1 MMQIFEK
8 DPEFKIVNK
17 DSIESSIKK
26 ICEIQKNIDNNV
38 DVDRNINTLLSEV
51 KNLKKLVIIFDVF
64 ELERLI
70 LKGNRSKQKIKD
82 TDGILVMGK
91 TGAGKTTNILKFL
104 GNSFKKVMINGEP
117 IFEPDG

>member
-1 MMQIFEK
+1 MQIFEK

-70 LKGNRSKQKIKD
+70 LKGNRSK
-82 TDGILVMGK
+82 
-91 TGAGKTTNILKFL
+91 
-104 GNSFKKVMINGEP
+104 
-117 IFEPDG
+117 

>member
-1 MMQIFEK
+1 MQIFEK
-8 DPEFKIVNK
+8 DPDFKRLNK

-26 ICEIQKNIDNNV
+26 ICEIQKNIDKNV

-70 LKGNRSKQKIKD
+70 LKGNKSK
-82 TDGILVMGK
+82 
-91 TGAGKTTNILKFL
+91 
-104 GNSFKKVMINGEP
+104 
-117 IFEPDG
+117 